1 MKKFN
6 VGLSLALFSILLTVI
21 AFSGCSRAPEKM
33 LQQAAAAAEAAEP
46 AEAAEALEGD
56 TKELA
61 AGIYQWF
68 GDFGSSLI
76 VISGQ
81 DVLITDPQNDGRAQK
96 LAAVIASLTDNP
108 VTDIVLTHEH
118 YDHIGGTGIFPDA
131 TVYGHVN
138 CLPVFALSDLI
149 DVPELDKTFTDF
161 ESIPVGDTMVE
172 LHHLGPGDG
181 EATTITYLPNE
192 KIVVT
197 ADMYEDKQLTHKN
210 WVDDKNFTGV
220 RHILNTVSEWDL
232 VHAVNAHSISTDPQ
246 VLFDNAQ
253 YYNDLYDAT
262 FAAINE
268 AIAQQGFFAVFGLV
282 DTLPTT
288 LELDQY
294 ASWDNYDTSF
304 PRHVERMLLSIFHGD

>member
-21 AFSGCSRAPEKM
+21 AFSGCSRAPETM
-33 LQQAAAAAEAAEP
+33 MAQATAEEAP
-46 AEAAEALEGD
+46 AGSDAI

-61 AGIYQWF
+61 DGVYQWF
-68 GDFGSSLI
+68 GDFGSSLV

-96 LAAVIASLTDNP
+96 LAAYIATLTENP

-118 YDHIGGTGIFPDA
+118 YDHVGGTGIFPEA

-138 CLPVFALSDLI
+138 CLPIFALSDLI
-149 DVPELDKTFTDF
+149 DVPELDETFTDLM
-161 ESIPVGDTMVE
+161 SIPVGDKTVE

-181 EATTITYLPNE
+181 EATTIIYLPNE
-192 KIVVT
+192 KIAVT
-197 ADMYEDKQLTHKN
+197 ADMYEDKQLTHEN

-220 RHILNTVSEWDL
+220 RYILNTISEWDL
-232 VHAVNAHSISTDPQ
+232 VHAVNAHSVSTDPQ
-246 VLFDNAQ
+246 VLYDNAQ

-262 FAAINE
+262 FAAMNE

-282 DTLPTT
+282 DTLPDT
-288 LELDQY
+288 LKLDQY
-294 ASWDNYDTSF
+294 ASWQNYDTSF

>member
-6 VGLSLALFSILLTVI
+6 LGLSLVLFSLLLPVI
-21 AFSGCSRAPEKM
+21 AFSGCSRTPDPILAQTASEEAP
-33 LQQAAAAAEAAEP
+33 AADSGAI
-46 AEAAEALEGD
+46 

-61 AGIYQWF
+61 DGVYQWF
-68 GDFGSSLI
+68 GDFGSSLV
-76 VISGQ
+76 VISGK

-96 LAAVIASLTDNP
+96 LAAYIATLTDNQ
-108 VTDIVLTHEH
+108 VSHIVLTHEH
-118 YDHIGGTGIFPDA
+118 YDHVGGTGVFPEA
-131 TVYGHVN
+131 IVYGHIN

-149 DVPELDKTFTDF
+149 GVPELDKTFTDF
-161 ESIPVGDTMVE
+161 ESIPVGDKTVE
-172 LHHLGPGDG
+172 LHYLGPGDG

-220 RHILNTVSEWDL
+220 RHILNTISDWDL
-232 VHAVNAHSISTDPQ
+232 VHAVNAHSPSTEPQ
-246 VLFDNAQ
+246 VLRDNAQ

-282 DTLPTT
+282 DTLPDT
-288 LELDQY
+288 LKLEQY
-294 ASWDNYDTSF
+294 ASWDNYDSSL